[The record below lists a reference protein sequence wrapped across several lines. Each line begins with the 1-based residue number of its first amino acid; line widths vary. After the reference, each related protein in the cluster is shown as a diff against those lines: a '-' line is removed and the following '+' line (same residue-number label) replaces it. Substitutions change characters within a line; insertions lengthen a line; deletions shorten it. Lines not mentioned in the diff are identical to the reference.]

1 MAGAIELGDHQDD
14 LAYPDWQKPV
24 QAALV
29 ELDKDKLKERVA
41 EAEAA
46 IFERQQAIS
55 QSRDHHAERE
65 AIEYALANL
74 RVVKREILEF
84 PDWQKE

>member
-1 MAGAIELGDHQDD
+1 MADVVELGDHKGD
-14 LAYPDWQKPV
+14 LDYPDWQRPV

-41 EAEAA
+41 AAEAA

-55 QSRDHHAERE
+55 QSRDHQAERE

-74 RVVKREILEF
+74 RFVKREILEF
-84 PDWQKE
+84 PDWQKK

>member
-1 MAGAIELGDHQDD
+1 MAGAIELGDHRDD

-41 EAEAA
+41 EADAA

>member
-1 MAGAIELGDHQDD
+1 MASVAEMGDHQND
-14 LAYPDWQKPV
+14 LQYPDWQGPV

-29 ELDKDKLKERVA
+29 ELDKDKLKHRVA
-41 EAEAA
+41 AAEVA

-74 RVVKREILEF
+74 RVVKREVLEF
-84 PDWQKE
+84 PDWQKK